1 MKKNNKLLIV
11 LAGLI
16 LLVLLYIAFVK
27 TPPSM
32 TINQNV
38 SGNSSDEPAGW
49 AGPGFYYGF
58 WFGSALAYTTW
69 ANQNYYNHNNNN
81 PHHNNDHNPNQNPNH
96 GHNSHNG
103 KHNSNGAGHTS
114 GSHSGGGHGGNGPRR

>member
-69 ANQNYYNHNNNN
+69 ANQNYSNHKDNDYNHN
-81 PHHNNDHNPNQNPNH
+81 QNES
-96 GHNSHNG
+96 GHS
-103 KHNSNGAGHTS
+103 S
-114 GSHSGGGHGGNGPRR
+114 GSSGYSGSRLEGNGPRR

>member
-1 MKKNNKLLIV
+1 MNLKLIIEIIYIINYSEFMKKNNKLLIV

-38 SGNSSDEPAGW
+38 SGISS
-49 AGPGFYYGF
+49 GFYYGF
-58 WFGSALAYTTW
+58 WFGTALAYTTW
-69 ANQNYYNHNNNN
+69 ANQNYYNHNNHDYN
-81 PHHNNDHNPNQNPNH
+81 HNQNGS
-96 GHNSHNG
+96 GHS
-103 KHNSNGAGHTS
+103 S
-114 GSHSGGGHGGNGPRR
+114 GSSDYYGSRHEGNGPRR